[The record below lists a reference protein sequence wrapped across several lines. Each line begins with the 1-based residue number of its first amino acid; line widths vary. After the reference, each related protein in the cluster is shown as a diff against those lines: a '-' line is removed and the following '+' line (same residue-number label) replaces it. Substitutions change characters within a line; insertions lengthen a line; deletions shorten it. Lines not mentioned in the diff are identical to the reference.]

1 MFSTVSVLLLKGVEY
16 MVSKKVELPDI
27 VKVLAIIAVII
38 IAEIIW
44 RRITKEIIPKIIV
57 MLLLIIVT
65 VLFEG
70 GSFQYETFE
79 IMTLGAA
86 IIFDL
91 NGFKEVRELMKKS

>member
-16 MVSKKVELPDI
+16 MVLKKVELPDI
-27 VKVLAIIAVII
+27 VKVLAIIAVLI

-57 MLLLIIVT
+57 MLLLIIAT
-65 VLFEG
+65 VLYKG
-70 GSFQYETFE
+70 GSFQYSTFE
-79 IMTLGAA
+79 TMTLGAT
-86 IIFDL
+86 IIFDI